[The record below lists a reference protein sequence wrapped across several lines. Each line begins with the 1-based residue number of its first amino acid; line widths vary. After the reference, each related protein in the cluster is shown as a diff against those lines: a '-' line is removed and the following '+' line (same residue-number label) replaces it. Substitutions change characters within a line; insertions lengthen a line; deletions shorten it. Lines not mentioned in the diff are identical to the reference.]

1 MLGCPPRATGDH
13 GVAPQPHSD
22 SPATAIAAGAARAIR
37 PAARVGVASLPAQLW
52 LALRALR
59 PRQWTKNLL
68 VFAGLVFSGRLLDPP
83 AAARAALAFAVFCLV
98 AGAHYIVNDIADRA
112 QDRHHPVK
120 SQRPLAS
127 GRLSLPVAWATA
139 IVAFLAGA
147 ALTGLLASLPA
158 AAHPLTLALK
168 GWPPQLVLGAAS
180 AAVAGNVDLYSQFGG
195 GGTLFALAVA
205 AYFGLTLAYTLW
217 LKHVVLLD
225 VFVIAAGFVL
235 RAMAGAFAVAVRISP
250 WFYLCTILLALFL
263 TLGKRR
269 QELMLLEA
277 GAGQHRRSLDMYTPQ
292 LLDQL
297 ITIVTA
303 ATVMAYSLYTFQ
315 GETGNHLLM
324 LTIPIVLYGIFR
336 YLYLVYA
343 RGEGGSPEEILL
355 RDPHVRGS
363 VVLCVLTVGIILYLP
378 MR

>member
-1 MLGCPPRATGDH
+1 MLDRSPHATGDH
-13 GVAPQPHSD
+13 GVAAQPRSD
-22 SPATAIAAGAARAIR
+22 TLASTMSAGSVGAAHLA
-37 PAARVGVASLPAQLW
+37 GTASLPVQLW
-52 LALRALR
+52 LALGALR
-59 PRQWTKNLL
+59 PRQWSKNLL
-68 VFAGLVFSGRLLDPP
+68 VFAGLLFAGRLLDLP
-83 AAARAALAFAVFCLV
+83 AAARAALAFAAFCLV
-98 AGAHYIVNDIADRA
+98 AGAHYIVNDIADRQ

-127 GRLSLPVAWATA
+127 GRLSLPVAWAVAT
-139 IVAFLAGA
+139 VAFLAGA
-147 ALTGLLASLPA
+147 GLTVLLASLPP
-158 AAHPLTLALK
+158 AAHPLTLALS
-168 GWPPQLVLGAAS
+168 GWPPRLLMHPAS
-180 AAVAGNVDLYSQFGG
+180 AAVASNVDLYSPFGG
-195 GGTLFALAVA
+195 GGMLFVLAVVV
-205 AYFGLTLAYTLW
+205 YFSLTLAYTFW

-225 VFVIAAGFVL
+225 VFVVAAFYVL
-235 RAMAGAFAVAVRISP
+235 RAMAGAFAVDVRISP

-277 GAGQHRRSLDMYTPQ
+277 GAGRHRPSLEMYTPQ

-315 GETGNHLLM
+315 GETGTHLLM

-355 RDPHVRGS
+355 RDPHVRAS
-363 VVLCVLTVGIILYLP
+363 VVLCVLTVGIILYLSV
-378 MR
+378 R